1 MGKRFA
7 LLGAIGAAA
16 VILSLLMPSQAGWE
30 DSALKGLLVPPARF
44 LLDLF
49 NSPATA
55 IIFAGALVLGGGAM
69 ALSFR
74 LGRVRPILREIGELS
89 EVVASSRSIAARDER
104 LARLADVF
112 DRSSLLR
119 REFRLYAAALRA
131 AKPGAT
137 PRAGH
142 YIDMGAVERS
152 GCGVTAFGQ
161 MGGHVMAIGLAL
173 TFCGLVAGLYF
184 AGKGL
189 VASDLAT
196 ARASLVQLLQAA
208 TFKFLTSIAGIG
220 TSVGMSLVHQ
230 RSAGALA
237 GALDDLT
244 LSLDE
249 ALGMAD

>member
-7 LLGAIGAAA
+7 LLGAIGVAA
-16 VILSLLMPSQAGWE
+16 VLLSLLMPSRENWDE
-30 DSALKGLLVPPARF
+30 STLKLLLVPPARF

-55 IIFAGALVLGGGAM
+55 IIFAGALVLGGGSL
-69 ALSFR
+69 ALAFR
-74 LGRVRPILREIGELS
+74 LGRVAPVLRELRELT
-89 EVVASSRSIAARDER
+89 EVVQSSTTIGKREER

-131 AKPGAT
+131 SQSDTA
-137 PRAGH
+137 PRAGD

-152 GCGVTAFGQ
+152 GCGVTGFGQ

-220 TSVGMSLVHQ
+220 TSVFMSIVHQ
-230 RSAGALA
+230 RSATALA
-237 GALDDLT
+237 LALDDLT
-244 LSLDE
+244 MSLDE
-249 ALGMAD
+249 TVGTA